1 MYIFLSIFLG
11 ISFSQEYNI
20 HGLVLD
26 DTTKEP
32 IDNVS
37 IYIKKYNIGTV
48 SDEKGYFSLFLDK
61 QVKSNLQLHIQML
74 SLIHI

>member
-26 DTTKEP
+26 DKTKEP

-37 IYIKKYNIGTV
+37 IYMHDDPNLRIIKVERILE
-48 SDEKGYFSLFLDK
+48 SA
-61 QVKSNLQLHIQML
+61 L
-74 SLIHI
+74 SKNKIFNSFQNDLG